1 MEGFYAVYYTG
12 VVGFGH
18 AVLVAKD
25 GVLTGADVTGCVYD
39 GSYELSGNGDVRV
52 DVILTAIAGTTLV
65 TGQTLSETIKI
76 EISSTMVGGF
86 VEGKYVTLQTS
97 VGPVN
102 ATFRKIR
109 GM

>member
-12 VVGFGH
+12 AVGFGH
-18 AVLVAKD
+18 AVLIAKD
-25 GVLTGADVTGCVYD
+25 GVLTGADVTGCLYD
-39 GSYELSGNGDVRV
+39 GSYAVSDSGDIRF
-52 DVILTAIAGTTLV
+52 DVILTAVAGTTLV

-76 EISSTMVGGF
+76 EISSTLVGGF
-86 VEGKYVTLQTS
+86 VESRYITLQTS
-97 VGPVN
+97 AGPVN